1 MGTNGQRRPSP
12 GTPATWM
19 MRMGMRWFGA
29 QNDPIPLEYIRQVPG
44 VSHVVGALW
53 DVPVGAVWPVER
65 IAAMKAEIER
75 AGLSIDVVESVNIH
89 DDIKTAGP
97 GRDHYIDTYIASIR
111 NLARCGISVI
121 CYNFMAVFDWIRTDL
136 HAPLPDGSFAMAY
149 DRALVSGSVDDL
161 MARMR
166 NDADGFLLPG
176 WEEERLADIRRLLAA
191 YQGIDS
197 AQLADNLRYFLQAI
211 LPTCEEVG
219 MRMAI
224 HPDDPPEP
232 LFGLPRVLRDAE
244 DMRRIES
251 FYDSPN
257 NGFTFCTGSLAEN
270 PDNDIPAML
279 REFIGRDKVP
289 FVHARNIRRTGP
301 GRFHE
306 SAHLSSAGSLDMYE
320 VMRALHESGF
330 DGWVRPD
337 HGRDIWGE
345 RGRPGYGL
353 YDRALGIAYLT
364 GLGEALAKS
373 A

>member
-1 MGTNGQRRPSP
+1 MTGQSRRDQEHPD
-12 GTPATWM
+12 ATLM
-19 MRMGMRWFGA
+19 MKMGMRWFGA
-29 QNDPIPLEYIRQVPG
+29 QNDPIPLEYIRQIPG

-53 DVPVGAVWPVER
+53 DVPVGEVWPVDR
-65 IAAMKAEIER
+65 IAAMKAEIEG

-111 NLARCGISVI
+111 HLAQCGISVI

-136 HAPLPDGSFAMAY
+136 RHPLPDGSFAMAY
-149 DRALVSGSVDDL
+149 DRSLVSGSVDEVIE
-161 MARMR
+161 RMR
-166 NDADGFLLPG
+166 SGSDGFLLPG
-176 WEEERLADIRRLLAA
+176 WEEDRLADIRRLLAA

-197 AQLADNLRYFLQAI
+197 DQLAANLGYFLRAI

-219 MRMAI
+219 VRMAI
-224 HPDDPPEP
+224 HPDDPPES
-232 LFGLPRVLRDAE
+232 LFGLPRVLSDAN
-244 DMRRIES
+244 DMRRIEG
-251 FYDSPN
+251 FYDSPY

-270 PDNDIPAML
+270 PANDIPAML

-306 SAHLSSAGSLDMYE
+306 SAHLSSEGSLDMYE
-320 VMRALHESGF
+320 VMRALHECDF

-353 YDRALGIAYLT
+353 HDRALGIAYLT
-364 GLGEALAKS
+364 GLSEALAKG